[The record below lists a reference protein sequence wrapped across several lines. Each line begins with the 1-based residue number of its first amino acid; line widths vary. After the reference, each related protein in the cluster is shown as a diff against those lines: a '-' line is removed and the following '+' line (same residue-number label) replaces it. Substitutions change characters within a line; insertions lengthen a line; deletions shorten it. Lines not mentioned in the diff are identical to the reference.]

1 MFSKLE
7 IPGGISGFSRP
18 ARKAP
23 DSLYVM
29 ANHGQLLE
37 YSLDPVPDPS
47 KRTKPQHSP
56 SNLFLQRY
64 PRTRSVSQ
72 APSSSISW
80 RLVSGTLE
88 SLQEKTGRSP
98 LTHLSNLIIQF
109 VSNCQERAQS
119 SSSTNQSSPHL
130 QGPLGVR
137 IPGGKF
143 RLSFPF

>member
-47 KRTKPQHSP
+47 MRTKPQHSQT
-56 SNLFLQRY
+56 NLFLQRY
-64 PRTRSVSQ
+64 PRTRSVS
-72 APSSSISW
+72 PVLLNLILW
-80 RLVSGTLE
+80 LLVSGILVD
-88 SLQEKTGRSP
+88 LRGRTG
-98 LTHLSNLIIQF
+98 NIILYF
-109 VSNCQERAQS
+109 KYKV
-119 SSSTNQSSPHL
+119 
-130 QGPLGVR
+130 
-137 IPGGKF
+137 
-143 RLSFPF
+143 